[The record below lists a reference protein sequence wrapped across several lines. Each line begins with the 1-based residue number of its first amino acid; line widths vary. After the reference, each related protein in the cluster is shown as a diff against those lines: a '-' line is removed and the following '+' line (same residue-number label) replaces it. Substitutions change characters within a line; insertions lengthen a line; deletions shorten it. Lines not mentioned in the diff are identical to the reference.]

1 MGKIQE
7 LINEVLD
14 TAANEDIGDITQ
26 HTDVL
31 LEFANDFNSQQ
42 KTIDKQARQLAIAI
56 EALGFYKNNPDN
68 RAWGIYE
75 SDYGNTAREALG
87 KIKELEK

>member
-31 LEFANDFNSQQ
+31 LEFANDFDSQQ
-42 KTIDKQARQLAIAI
+42 KTIDKQAGRIKLL
-56 EALGFYKNNPDN
+56 EEK
-68 RAWGIYE
+68 
-75 SDYGNTAREALG
+75 T
-87 KIKELEK
+87 KELGE